1 MLKLRL
7 LLFVSTI
14 ILTSNT
20 AYSRLMFSY
29 LSSDDEHDHEDDTTT
44 TETSLQ
50 NMQKLMLTTTN
61 LAISL
66 VNSTTGW

>member
-1 MLKLRL
+1 MLLKLRFL
-7 LLFVSTI
+7 LLVSI

-61 LAISL
+61 LAVSL
-66 VNSTTGW
+66 VNSTTG

>member
-1 MLKLRL
+1 
-7 LLFVSTI
+7 
-14 ILTSNT
+14 
-20 AYSRLMFSY
+20 MFSN
-29 LSSDDEHDHEDDTTT
+29 LSTDDEHDHEDDETT
-44 TETSLQ
+44 TETSIQ